1 MVALPLLPCRAMRAT
16 TLATAESGHPLVVTA
31 VSAHS
36 VMFTVGGRE
45 YCASLEI
52 RHDCAGRPRLAPG
65 DELTILRRASDGD
78 VLAAGACRCPHLV
91 YNIAPVHG
99 LWSDV

>member
-1 MVALPLLPCRAMRAT
+1 MVALPLLFCRAMRAP

-45 YCASLEI
+45 YRASLEA
-52 RHDCAGRPRLAPG
+52 RHGCAGRPPLAPG
-65 DELTILRRASDGD
+65 DQLTILRRAPEGD
-78 VLAAGACRCPHLV
+78 VLAAAACGCPHLV
-91 YNIAPVHG
+91 YNIALAHG